1 MISDQILTLSAQL
14 GELLVGRGWQI
25 TCAESCTGGGIGY
38 AITSAPGSSN
48 WFQRGF
54 IIYSNQAKSDLVA
67 VKSETLIAHGAVS
80 EQVVQE
86 MAKGA
91 AEMAGAEVSV
101 AVSGVAGPGGG
112 SAEKPVG
119 LVWFGIVVGDRKMNF
134 QKVLPG
140 DRAQIREQTVV
151 TALTVLIELLNE

>member
-1 MISDQILTLSAQL
+1 M
-14 GELLVGRGWQI
+14 
-25 TCAESCTGGGIGY
+25 
-38 AITSAPGSSN
+38 
-48 WFQRGF
+48 
-54 IIYSNQAKSDLVA
+54 
-67 VKSETLIAHGAVS
+67 S

>member
-54 IIYSNQAKSDLVA
+54 ITYSNLAKNDLVG
-67 VKSETLIAHGAVS
+67 VNPETLKAYGAVS

-86 MAKGA
+86 MAQGA
-91 AEMAGAEVSV
+91 GNAANAEVSV

-119 LVWFGIVVGDRKMNF
+119 LVWFGFKMGATKVSF
-134 QKVLPG
+134 QKVFPG
-140 DRAQIREQTVV
+140 DRAQIREQTVI
-151 TALTVLIELLNE
+151 TALTFLIDQLGE